1 MLFRSADQNPFFSI
15 LGVRYLNWK
24 NKFFQN
30 FLFGDAFLKKKEDFY
45 KFLQSLWFF
54 EKWNRCRACAAG
66 AWTDLPI
73 FFNWTAMCPFRK
85 SQEMRITP
93 PYWAWLFC
101 SVISNNSFLLSRKSI
116 IQSDWY
122 HGDSG
127 QLVEH
132 LGGGHQDDRARADHC
147 YVQIKAIVREN
158 QVFSR
163 NK

>member
-1 MLFRSADQNPFFSI
+1 
-15 LGVRYLNWK
+15 
-24 NKFFQN
+24 
-30 FLFGDAFLKKKEDFY
+30 
-45 KFLQSLWFF
+45 
-54 EKWNRCRACAAG
+54 
-66 AWTDLPI
+66 
-73 FFNWTAMCPFRK
+73 
-85 SQEMRITP
+85 MRITP

-163 NK
+163 NKQIFYLNGKSLQKVLFCNCFHFQGYIHYAVIAGPHYTTQVPRILQINNILYLDSKEGGGRFLFEN